1 MSRYVL
7 DTNVLL
13 HVVNRAKG
21 YELIVSAA
29 CQLQPGS
36 FSGVS
41 DYGVGDFSDGRK
53 SQDAY

>member
-1 MSRYVL
+1 MSRYLL